1 MRLLILL
8 KKKLIELYKK
18 EKKAV
23 IYEAALYPGTHPKI
37 SEFDLEQLDRQE
49 LTTLSTLY
57 IPPDKIQRM
66 PSSDALRLLNQV
78 A

>member
-1 MRLLILL
+1 
-8 KKKLIELYKK
+8 
-18 EKKAV
+18 